1 MKKQK
6 KFRKALFDV
15 ACAGFILGIGFT
27 FFVLESLINER
38 KKETSH
44 E

>member
-6 KFRKALFDV
+6 KFRKDLFDV

-27 FFVLESLINER
+27 FFVLQSIVDTR
-38 KKETSH
+38 KKEKH